1 MPPLNFVTGPKYPTT
16 TTTTNGAGTDG
27 TWANPAN
34 IFADD
39 GSNATSAFINP
50 PSSHDSGELQGAT
63 FGFDIPNNAIIDG
76 IIAQIEV
83 PSSSRWSESTGSV
96 RLQKA
101 GSNVGDNK
109 AGTGAALSNV
119 WTYGGAAD
127 LWGTTWTPA
136 EINAANFGL
145 SFVATYT
152 SSPNDFNIAVDFF
165 RVTVYWHYDF
175 DVPPADVPK
184 RHVYKVY
191 DNLGT
196 YLGNIPKVISPFQF
210 SEDIETTTV
219 SLAIEVGLSAD
230 IARDRSKRLT
240 TEAGEWITDESG
252 RYLVTDGGI
261 MPFTI
266 GTDDDNN
273 SILKNGNRVV
283 VFEYCYYYPNG
294 KAMYSG
300 QIQRVSAKFGGSNP
314 TIKVQLLSDG
324 MELDNF
330 LARGVPPTL
339 TQQQAQTGD
348 TGVGFSVTQDGDKG
362 AGWQRCGQ
370 TIIVVGGNVA
380 AVSLGLQGTARV
392 TVSLYDAPNGSLQTS
407 STRDI
412 STVGSVEQFIFPEL
426 IEGLNSVFIAVSVD
440 PGQNITVAKNSA
452 GGYGGG
458 DMYTSSYAGG
468 SGGGTYGVLTGQD
481 LYFIA
486 YSGVVSTQAIFSSQD
501 PTTGMLVPIM
511 DDYNLQGG
519 RIVATD
525 VDATGLSL
533 SYTFNVQTI
542 LEAIKA
548 IRDMSPEDFYWRIDL
563 GTDELEFKEIAT
575 TPDFTLVKNIH
586 LSELEL
592 TLSIEGV
599 KNKIPFTG
607 AETGGVNLYQL
618 YTDSD
623 SINRYGPRLF
633 RKSDNRV
640 SNSTTADAI
649 GNSAIAELSGE
660 KQQTPV
666 MIPASVMDISLL
678 TPGKVVG
685 FANFGNFIDSL
696 QLLIV
701 RRDYTPGAVTL
712 TLGMLPLNLPTVVE
726 QLQRGL
732 TAEQTVAN
740 PSAPS

>member
-1 MPPLNFVTGPKYPTT
+1 MPPLNFSTGPKYPTAT
-16 TTTTNGAGTDG
+16 DTTNGTGTSG
-27 TWANPAN
+27 QWANPAN

-39 GSNATSAFINP
+39 GNNATASFLAP
-50 PSSHDSGELQGAT
+50 PATTFDLNGKT
-63 FGFDIPNNAIIDG
+63 FGFDIPANAIIDG
-76 IIAQIEV
+76 IVAQIEV
-83 PSSSRWSESTGSV
+83 PSSTRWANGSGTV

-101 GSNVGDNK
+101 GVAVGTNKDGQEASIVNNVH
-109 AGTGAALSNV
+109 
-119 WTYGGAAD
+119 TYGSETD

-136 EINAANFGL
+136 QINASNFGL
-145 SFVATYT
+145 VFAAAYT
-152 SSPNDFNIAVDFF
+152 SSGNDFAIAIDYF
-165 RVTVYWHYDF
+165 RITVYWHYDF

-191 DNLGT
+191 DSEGT

-219 SLAIEVGLSAD
+219 SLAIEVGLDAD
-230 IARDRSKRLT
+230 IARNASKRLT
-240 TEAGEWITDESG
+240 TEAGDPITTEAGD
-252 RYLVTDGGI
+252 YIVTDGGI

-314 TIKVQLLSDG
+314 TIKLQLQSDG

-330 LARGVPPTL
+330 LARGIPPTL
-339 TQQQAQTGD
+339 TQQQAQTTD
-348 TGVGFSVTQDGDKG
+348 SPVGVTVSQDGDKG
-362 AGWQRCGQ
+362 AGWNRYGQ
-370 TIIVVGGNVA
+370 TIAVVGGNIA
-380 AVSLGLQGTARV
+380 AVTLGLQGTARV
-392 TVSLYDAPNGSLQTS
+392 TVSLYDAPNGALQTS
-407 STRDI
+407 TSRNI
-412 STVGSVEQFIFPEL
+412 STVGSTEQFIFPDL
-426 IEGLNSVFIAVSVD
+426 IEGLNTAFIAVSVD
-440 PGQNITVAKNSA
+440 PGQSITLARNTA

-458 DMYTSSYAGG
+458 SMYYSNYAGG
-468 SGGGTYGVLTGQD
+468 SGGGLYTEVPAED

-486 YSGVVSTQAIFSSQD
+486 YSGVVSTQAVFTSVD

-511 DDYNLQGG
+511 DDYNQQGG
-519 RIVATD
+519 RIVAAD

-548 IRDMSPEDFYWRIDL
+548 IKDMSPEDFYWRIDL

-575 TPDFTLVKNIH
+575 TPDFTFVKNIH
-586 LSELEL
+586 ISELEL
-592 TLSIEGV
+592 TLSIENV

-607 AETGGVNLYQL
+607 GDTGGGQNLYQL
-618 YTDSD
+618 YTDTD

-633 RKSDNRV
+633 RKTDNRV
-640 SNSTTADAI
+640 TNSTTADAI
-649 GNSAIAELSGE
+649 GNSTLAELSGE
-660 KQQTPV
+660 QQSTPV
-666 MIPASVMDISLL
+666 VIPANVMDISLL

-685 FANFGNFIDSL
+685 FANFGNFIDSVA
-696 QLLIV
+696 LLIV
-701 RRDYTPGAVTL
+701 RRDYTPDAVTL
-712 TLGMLPLNLPTVVE
+712 TLGMLPLNLPTAIE

-732 TAEQTVAN
+732 VAQQTVDN

>member
-1 MPPLNFVTGPKYPTT
+1 MPPTLNYSTGPKYPTAT
-16 TTTTNGAGTDG
+16 DTTNGTGTSG
-27 TWANPAN
+27 QWANPAN

-39 GSNATSAFINP
+39 GSNATASFLAP
-50 PSSHDSGELQGAT
+50 PASTFDLNGKT

-76 IIAQIEV
+76 IVAQIEI
-83 PSSSRWSESTGSV
+83 PSSTRWANGSGTV

-101 GSNVGDNK
+101 GVAVGTNKDGQETSTVSNVH
-109 AGTGAALSNV
+109 
-119 WTYGGAAD
+119 TYGSETD

-136 EINAANFGL
+136 EINASNFGL
-145 SFVATYT
+145 VFAAAYT
-152 SSPNDFNIAVDFF
+152 SSGNDFAIAIDYF
-165 RVTVYWHYDF
+165 RITVYWHYDF
-175 DVPPADVPK
+175 DVAPADVPK

-191 DNLGT
+191 DNAGT

-219 SLAIEVGLSAD
+219 SLAIEVGLDAD
-230 IARDRSKRLT
+230 IARNHSKRLT

-252 RYLVTDGGI
+252 RYIVTDGGI

-273 SILKNGNRVV
+273 SILKNGNRIV

-300 QIQRVSAKFGGSNP
+300 QIQRISAKFGANP
-314 TIKVQLLSDG
+314 TIKVQCLSDG

-339 TQQQAQTGD
+339 TQQQAQTTD
-348 TGVGFSVTQDGDKG
+348 SPVGVTVSQDGDKG
-362 AGWQRCGQ
+362 AGWNRYGQ
-370 TIIVVGGNVA
+370 VIIVEGGNIA
-380 AVSLGLQGTARV
+380 AVTLGLQGTARV
-392 TVSLYDAPNGSLQTS
+392 TVSLYDAPNGALQTS
-407 STRDI
+407 TSRDI
-412 STVGSVEQFIFPEL
+412 STVGSAEQFIFPDL
-426 IEGLNSVFIAVSVD
+426 IEGLNSAFIAVSVD
-440 PGQNITVAKNSA
+440 PGQSITLARNTA

-458 DMYTSSYAGG
+458 AMYYSNYAGG
-468 SGGGTYGVLTGQD
+468 SGGGTYTEVVGQD

-486 YSGVVSTQAIFSSQD
+486 YSGVVNTQAVFTGQD

-511 DDYNLQGG
+511 DDYNQQGG
-519 RIVATD
+519 RITATD

-533 SYTFNVQTI
+533 SYTFNSQSI

-548 IRDMSPEDFYWRIDL
+548 IRDMSPEDYYWRIDL
-563 GTDELEFKEIAT
+563 GTDELSFKEIAT

-586 LSELEL
+586 ISELEL
-592 TLSIEGV
+592 TLSIENV
-599 KNKIPFTG
+599 KNKIPFSG
-607 AETGGVNLYQL
+607 GETAGVNLYQL
-618 YTDSD
+618 YTDTD
-623 SINRYGPRLF
+623 SINRYGPRLL

-640 SNSTTADAI
+640 TNSTTADAI
-649 GNSAIAELSGE
+649 GNSSLAELSGE
-660 KQQTPV
+660 QQSTPV
-666 MIPASVMDISLL
+666 TIPASVMDISLL

-685 FANFGNFIDSL
+685 FANFGNFIDSI

-712 TLGMLPLNLPTVVE
+712 TLGMLPLNLPTAIE

-732 TAEQTVAN
+732 IAEQTVAN
-740 PSAPS
+740 PSSPS